1 MKHFKATISAMLIPL
16 LGVCSC
22 SSQRAAAKAQRD
34 KEKQEQTK
42 EQRDAEPVKRVET
55 DPSFPPPVVYGPPPS
70 VYEKMPEPVLE
81 DISKKN

>member
-1 MKHFKATISAMLIPL
+1 MKHLKATISAMLIPL

-34 KEKQEQTK
+34 
-42 EQRDAEPVKRVET
+42 DSEPIKRIET
-55 DPSFPPPVVYGPPPS
+55 DPRTPPPVVYGPPPS

-81 DISKKN
+81 DNSKKN